1 MAVSSTPAQV
11 GDTVDTYSAVSSKT
25 ATRDIV
31 EFNDQSIIN
40 NAELILDL
48 LFEDIGSRELLTLAR
63 HDTVNGQDVRY
74 QPIKNLNILTDEYN
88 PQNLVRIQ
96 QTSEKTF
103 SNFPIKLSEK
113 IPTSGNGLGG
123 DNVYLDS
130 DGSLVLEFEN
140 LLSDE
145 QVEVQIITNGV
156 VYEAGI

>member
-74 QPIKNLNILTDEYN
+74 QPIKNLNIFIR
-88 PQNLVRIQ
+88 PV
-96 QTSEKTF
+96 F
-103 SNFPIKLSEK
+103 
-113 IPTSGNGLGG
+113 
-123 DNVYLDS
+123 
-130 DGSLVLEFEN
+130 
-140 LLSDE
+140 
-145 QVEVQIITNGV
+145 
-156 VYEAGI
+156 